1 MRNKYPQEELLGEL
15 SDDVMYLEAVA
26 GRFSKIGSDVEL
38 VRIEA
43 NAYFE
48 ETIHYLGK
56 RIPPTVSLS
65 YVSVDRCVFL
75 LLNPLLFSWVL
86 ENLVKNSVDAM
97 KCKGRIVIK
106 TLIEREKFLVQL
118 SDTGCGIEMQD
129 VKSVFK
135 PGYTTKKRG
144 WGLGLSLSK
153 RIVEKYHGGRI
164 YVLHSA
170 PSEGTVFQIELK
182 IANIFAN

>member
-1 MRNKYPQEELLGEL
+1 M
-15 SDDVMYLEAVA
+15 
-26 GRFSKIGSDVEL
+26 
-38 VRIEA
+38 
-43 NAYFE
+43 
-48 ETIHYLGK
+48 
-56 RIPPTVSLS
+56 
-65 YVSVDRCVFL
+65 
-75 LLNPLLFSWVL
+75 
-86 ENLVKNSVDAM
+86 
-97 KCKGRIVIK
+97 IK

-118 SDTGCGIEMQD
+118 SDTGCGIEKQD

-135 PGYTTKKRG
+135 PVYTTKTRG